1 MEQYKY
7 IAEINLALLGMSL
20 LIIAVLIICKYGF
33 FQAGNELET
42 KYLKSAL
49 WTKFCSDVALGLA
62 FVIPDMED
70 VVWLGSILGCVAYL
84 LDFLFAVLVIFYMI
98 YCVEDQTKVTG
109 RKILILLTGGVT
121 LINTVLAV
129 CSVWTGWLYR
139 IVDGQY
145 VRGSLYEICI
155 FLNAVI
161 TLLLCIL
168 CIRYKSKIWAGDFFT
183 GMSCGFFS
191 LFATVLDGHQGVYF
205 LGAAQTICLLM
216 LYILPHFQQIQ
227 GLRERVAQQ
236 KMEMKLAVK
245 RREQEEK
252 EKYLEQLE
260 QANEELKIISAL
272 SKDYASIYYV
282 DYINDTYVVQRM
294 TGRLRE
300 EVAAMAKKSNK
311 YSAAMHQY
319 VEMFVYEGD
328 KKDVEKQL
336 AKENVLKRLREGA
349 EFTIRY
355 QVKPNPQGQ
364 DFFEMHFVDVS
375 ESEEECKV
383 VLGFRCVDE
392 IAHKEIAYRR
402 EIEQA
407 MHDGLTNVKNRLAY
421 QQAELTINR
430 AISNGDSDYGV
441 VVFDVNG
448 LKFVN
453 DHFGHEAGDMLLKDA
468 CQSICDTFPHYP
480 VYRIGGDEFAVV
492 LRNASAVKIDAY
504 CEAFEENLNK
514 RNRDAV
520 REYQVSVAWGYAAF
534 CTEQVKE
541 WSDLFKLADERMYQK
556 KAEIKKRPENAWMIR

>member
-20 LIIAVLIICKYGF
+20 LITAVLIICKYGF

-49 WTKFCSDVALGLA
+49 WTKVCSDVALGLA
-62 FVIPDMED
+62 FVLPDMED

-145 VRGSLYEICI
+145 VRGSLYGICI

-168 CIRYKSKIWAGDFFT
+168 CIRYKSKIWVGDFFT

-375 ESEEECKV
+375 ESENECRV
-383 VLGFRCVDE
+383 VVGFRCVDE

-402 EIEQA
+402 KIEQA
-407 MHDGLTNVKNRLAY
+407 MHDGLTDVKNRLAY
-421 QQAELTINR
+421 QQAELNINK
-430 AISNGDSDYGV
+430 AISDGNSDYGV

-453 DHFGHEAGDMLLKDA
+453 DHFGHEAGDMLLKDV
-468 CQSICDTFPHYP
+468 CQGICEVFVHSPI
-480 VYRIGGDEFAVV
+480 YRIGGDEFVAVV
-492 LRNASAVKIDAY
+492 RNASSVKIETY
-504 CEAFEENLNK
+504 FTELEERLRRKN
-514 RNRDAV
+514 AEGV
-520 REYQVSVAWGYAAF
+520 RKYQISVAWGYAAF
-534 CTEQVKE
+534 CMDSVKE
-541 WSDLFKLADERMYQK
+541 WSDLFNLADERMYRRKEELK
-556 KAEIKKRPENAWMIR
+556 KLPENAWMIR